1 MWCIDGDAFLE
12 KFNIKTDMW
21 NALTDEKISAKF
33 LLYNQVAD
41 VLEKMPTVT
50 PEPEWISV
58 KDRMPRNEE
67 MVVCYTPCDGYMFVG
82 FHRTYV
88 SANYDWSAW
97 YIITAMRSTKK
108 ITKKVTHWMR
118 LPKPPKEEEE

>member
-1 MWCIDGDAFLE
+1 MKIRMIDADALE
-12 KFNIKTDMW
+12 LSLGVSDTDIEIKETLRE
-21 NALTDEKISAKF
+21 APSVT
-33 LLYNQVAD
+33 
-41 VLEKMPTVT
+41 LEQ
-50 PEPEWISV
+50 EWISV

-88 SANYDWSAW
+88 SAHYDWSAW

-118 LPKPPKEEEE
+118 LPKPPKEEKREVD